1 MHNFQSPDDIV
12 NPVHVSS
19 SESNT
24 AWLVIKVTDLNIGE
38 IEDTNSKGII
48 RVGSAT
54 VRSENHSAP
63 SLAIS
68 GHGRTTSP
76 SGTKNTAN

>member
-1 MHNFQSPDDIV
+1 MHKFQSPDDIV

-38 IEDTNSKGII
+38 IEDTNSKGYNQSRI
-48 RVGSAT
+48 SY
-54 VRSENHSAP
+54 SEV
-63 SLAIS
+63 
-68 GHGRTTSP
+68 
-76 SGTKNTAN
+76 